1 MNWINSVSTRWK
13 LFFSFSGLILFSFL
27 LIYFNLD
34 AYGTI
39 ENITTKKVSAYFKT
53 VADLTTLQKAVTH
66 VNDSLAGGEDD
77 LRPPE
82 GDAYEKAK
90 SSVKSELDTL
100 RGMLSGIEDNTT
112 LLEVIRATE
121 QFITTSDSVYN
132 HLVSVA
138 KGQNAGAAEL
148 PRLRNR
154 LNENFSSFKQIVTNL
169 ISTYQVRAVQSFDSV
184 DSIIQNKRVL
194 LYITG
199 GFLIVLA
206 IVLIAFLNTNLALPL
221 LDLSRAARTV
231 STGDLTVDVRQHTE
245 RKDEIGVLALS
256 FAEMVTSLKIITTE
270 LNVAVNNLNK
280 FSNKIFQN
288 TAELASSSTETV
300 AAITE
305 TTATV
310 EEVRQTSYLSN
321 KKAKEVAER
330 AQQSFD
336 ISAAGQESTKLTI
349 DGIQRFGT
357 HMHSISDNILKLS
370 ERSRLI
376 GEIIAAV
383 NDIAEQSN
391 LLAVNASIEAAR
403 AGEQG
408 KGFAVVAQEIRN
420 LAEQSKQSTSQVRL
434 ILQDIQNFV
443 NSAVLSTEQASKALE
458 DGIKTANKTGEVIT
472 ELGKSIEL
480 SFDAS
485 LQITSSNQQQQI
497 GMDQIATAMEN
508 IRTVSAH
515 NADSTK
521 EVEVSA
527 NELLGLA
534 DNLAGQ
540 IKKFKL
546 EGKNG

>member
-39 ENITTKKVSAYFKT
+39 ENITNKKVSAYFKT

-66 VNDSLAGGEDD
+66 VNDSLDDREDD
-77 LRPPE
+77 RVPPD
-82 GDAYEKAK
+82 GADYEKSK

-100 RGMLSGIEDNTT
+100 RGMLSGIEDNAT

-121 QFITTSDSVYN
+121 QFLATSDSVYN
-132 HLVSVA
+132 HLLAAS
-138 KGQNAGAAEL
+138 KGQNAGAAALSE
-148 PRLRNR
+148 LRNR
-154 LNENFSSFKQIVTNL
+154 LNVNFSSFKQIVTNL
-169 ISTYQVRAVQSFDSV
+169 ISTYQVRAVQSFDNV
-184 DSIIQNKRVL
+184 ESIIQNKRVL

-199 GFLIVLA
+199 GLLILLA

-221 LDLSRAARTV
+221 LDLSRVARTV

-256 FAEMVTSLKIITTE
+256 FAEMVTALKIITTE

-336 ISAAGQESTKLTI
+336 ISAAGQESTKSTI

-357 HMHSISDNILKLS
+357 HMHSISENILKLS

-458 DGIKTANKTGEVIT
+458 DGIKTANQTGEVIT
-472 ELGKSIEL
+472 ELGRSIEL

>member
-1 MNWINSVSTRWK
+1 MNWINSISTRWK

-34 AYGTI
+34 AYDSI
-39 ENITTKKVSAYFKT
+39 EDITTGKVSSSFKT
-53 VADLTTLQKAVTH
+53 VSHLNLLQKSVSL
-66 VNDSLAGGEDD
+66 VNDEVTLFATE
-77 LRPPE
+77 LRTLESKIYDPM
-82 GDAYEKAK
+82 KK
-90 SSVKSELDTL
+90 NVKQELDSL
-100 RGMLSGIEDNTT
+100 RAMLSGIEDNTT

-121 QFITTSDSVYN
+121 SYLASSDSVAVLLGAITPGQVPEAEKLQS
-132 HLVSVA
+132 HL
-138 KGQNAGAAEL
+138 K
-148 PRLRNR
+148 RRNESYSGFN
-154 LNENFSSFKQIVTNL
+154 LIVTNL
-169 ISTYQVRAVQSFDSV
+169 ISAYQLRSVQSFDNV
-184 DSIIQNKRVL
+184 DSIIDNKRVL
-194 LYITG
+194 LIITG
-199 GFLIVLA
+199 GFLILLA

-221 LDLSRAARTV
+221 LDLSRAAETV
-231 STGDLTVDVRQHTE
+231 STGDLTVTVKHTD
-245 RKDEIGVLALS
+245 RRDEIGVLAHS
-256 FAEMVTSLKIITTE
+256 FAGMVTSLKVITSE
-270 LNVAVNNLNK
+270 LNDAVNNLNK

-330 AQQSFD
+330 SQQSFD
-336 ISAAGQESTKLTI
+336 ISAAGQESTRSTI
-349 DGIQRFGT
+349 EGIQRFGT
-357 HMHSISDNILKLS
+357 HMNSISDNILKLS

-458 DGIKTANKTGEVIT
+458 DGIKTANQAGEVIT
-472 ELGKSIEL
+472 ELAKSIEL
-480 SFDAS
+480 AFDAS

-521 EVEVSA
+521 EVEIST
-527 NELLGLA
+527 NELLGLG
-534 DNLAGQ
+534 DNLSGQ
-540 IKKFKL
+540 IKKFKID
-546 EGKNG
+546 GRNG

>member
-1 MNWINSVSTRWK
+1 MNWINSISTRWK

-34 AYGTI
+34 AYDSI
-39 ENITTKKVSAYFKT
+39 EDITTGKVSSSFKT
-53 VADLTTLQKAVTH
+53 VSHLNLLQKSVSL
-66 VNDSLAGGEDD
+66 VNDEVTLFATE
-77 LRPPE
+77 LRTLESKIYDPM
-82 GDAYEKAK
+82 KK
-90 SSVKSELDTL
+90 NVKQELDSL
-100 RGMLSGIEDNTT
+100 RAMLSGIEDNTT

-121 QFITTSDSVYN
+121 SYLASSDSVAALLGAITPGQVPEAEKLQS
-132 HLVSVA
+132 HL
-138 KGQNAGAAEL
+138 K
-148 PRLRNR
+148 RRNESYSGFN
-154 LNENFSSFKQIVTNL
+154 LIVTNL
-169 ISTYQVRAVQSFDSV
+169 ISAYQLRSVQSFDNV
-184 DSIIQNKRVL
+184 DSIIDNKRVL
-194 LYITG
+194 LIITG
-199 GFLIVLA
+199 GFLILLA
-206 IVLIAFLNTNLALPL
+206 IVLIAFLNTTRALPL
-221 LDLSRAARTV
+221 LDLSRAAETV
-231 STGDLTVDVRQHTE
+231 STGDLTVTVKHTD
-245 RKDEIGVLALS
+245 RRDEIGVLAHS
-256 FAEMVTSLKIITTE
+256 FAGMVTSLKVITSE
-270 LNVAVNNLNK
+270 LNDAVNNLNK

-288 TAELASSSTETV
+288 TAELASSSTKTV
-300 AAITE
+300 ATITE

-330 AQQSFD
+330 SQQSFD
-336 ISAAGQESTKLTI
+336 ISAVGQESTRSTI
-349 DGIQRFGT
+349 EGIQRFGT
-357 HMHSISDNILKLS
+357 HMNSISDNILKLS

-458 DGIKTANKTGEVIT
+458 DGIKTANQAGEVIT
-472 ELGKSIEL
+472 ELAKSIEL
-480 SFDAS
+480 AFDAS

-521 EVEVSA
+521 EVEIST
-527 NELLGLA
+527 NELLGLG
-534 DNLAGQ
+534 DNLSGQ
-540 IKKFKL
+540 IKKFKID
-546 EGKNG
+546 GRNG

>member
-1 MNWINSVSTRWK
+1 MNWINSISTRWK

-34 AYGTI
+34 AYDSI
-39 ENITTKKVSAYFKT
+39 EDITTVKVSSSFKT
-53 VADLTTLQKAVTH
+53 VSHLNLLQKSVSL
-66 VNDSLAGGEDD
+66 VNDEVTIFA
-77 LRPPE
+77 
-82 GDAYEKAK
+82 
-90 SSVKSELDTL
+90 SELRTL
-100 RGMLSGIEDNTT
+100 ESKIYDPMKKNVKQELDSLRAMLSGIEDNTT

-121 QFITTSDSVYN
+121 SYLASSDSVAVLLEAITPGQVTDAERLQS
-132 HLVSVA
+132 HL
-138 KGQNAGAAEL
+138 K
-148 PRLRNR
+148 RR
-154 LNENFSSFKQIVTNL
+154 NENFSGFNLIVTNL
-169 ISTYQVRAVQSFDSV
+169 ISAYQLRAVQSFDNV
-184 DSIIQNKRVL
+184 DSIIDNKRVL
-194 LYITG
+194 LIITG
-199 GFLIVLA
+199 GFLIILA

-221 LDLSRAARTV
+221 LDLSRAAETV
-231 STGDLTVDVRQHTE
+231 STGDLTVTVKHTD
-245 RKDEIGVLALS
+245 RRDEIGVLAHS
-256 FAEMVTSLKIITTE
+256 FAGMVTSLKVITSE
-270 LNVAVNNLNK
+270 LNDAVNNLNK

-330 AQQSFD
+330 SQQSFD
-336 ISAAGQESTKLTI
+336 ISAAGQESTRSTI
-349 DGIQRFGT
+349 EGIKRFGT
-357 HMHSISDNILKLS
+357 HMNSISDNILKLS

-458 DGIKTANKTGEVIT
+458 DGIKTANQAGEVIT
-472 ELGKSIEL
+472 ELAKSIEL
-480 SFDAS
+480 AFDAS

-497 GMDQIATAMEN
+497 GMDQIAMAMEN
-508 IRTVSAH
+508 IRTVSAL

-521 EVEVSA
+521 EVEIST
-527 NELLGLA
+527 NELLGLG
-534 DNLAGQ
+534 DNLSGQ
-540 IKKFKL
+540 IKKFKID
-546 EGKNG
+546 GRNG

>member
-1 MNWINSVSTRWK
+1 MNWINSISTRWK

-34 AYGTI
+34 AYDSI
-39 ENITTKKVSAYFKT
+39 EDITTGKVSSSFKT
-53 VADLTTLQKAVTH
+53 VSHLNLLQKSVSL
-66 VNDSLAGGEDD
+66 VNDEVTLFA
-77 LRPPE
+77 
-82 GDAYEKAK
+82 
-90 SSVKSELDTL
+90 SELRTL
-100 RGMLSGIEDNTT
+100 ESKIYDPMKKNVKQELDSLRAMLSGIEDNTT

-121 QFITTSDSVYN
+121 SYLASSDSVAVLLGAITPGQVPEAEKLQT
-132 HLVSVA
+132 HL
-138 KGQNAGAAEL
+138 K
-148 PRLRNR
+148 RRNESYSGFN
-154 LNENFSSFKQIVTNL
+154 LIVTNL
-169 ISTYQVRAVQSFDSV
+169 ISAYQLRSVQSFDNV
-184 DSIIQNKRVL
+184 DSIIDNKRVL
-194 LYITG
+194 LIITG
-199 GFLIVLA
+199 GFLILLA

-221 LDLSRAARTV
+221 LDLSRAAETV
-231 STGDLTVDVRQHTE
+231 STGDLTVTVKHTD
-245 RKDEIGVLALS
+245 RRDEIGVLAHS
-256 FAEMVTSLKIITTE
+256 FAGMVTSLKVITSE
-270 LNVAVNNLNK
+270 LNDAVNNLNK

-330 AQQSFD
+330 SQQSFD
-336 ISAAGQESTKLTI
+336 ISAVGQESTRSTI
-349 DGIQRFGT
+349 EGIQRFGT
-357 HMHSISDNILKLS
+357 HMNSISDNILKLS

-458 DGIKTANKTGEVIT
+458 DGIKTANQAGEVIT
-472 ELGKSIEL
+472 ELAKSIEL
-480 SFDAS
+480 AFDAS

-521 EVEVSA
+521 EVEIST
-527 NELLGLA
+527 NELLGLG
-534 DNLAGQ
+534 DNLSGQ
-540 IKKFKL
+540 IKKFKID
-546 EGKNG
+546 GRNG

>member
-39 ENITTKKVSAYFKT
+39 ENITNKKVSAYFKT

-66 VNDSLAGGEDD
+66 VNDSLDDREDD
-77 LRPPE
+77 RVPPD
-82 GDAYEKAK
+82 GADYEKSK

-100 RGMLSGIEDNTT
+100 RGMLSGIEDNAT

-121 QFITTSDSVYN
+121 QFLATSDSVYN
-132 HLVSVA
+132 HLLAAS
-138 KGQNAGAAEL
+138 KGQNAGPGALSE
-148 PRLRNR
+148 LRNR
-154 LNENFSSFKQIVTNL
+154 LNVNFSSFKQIVTNL
-169 ISTYQVRAVQSFDSV
+169 ISTYQVRAVQSFDNV
-184 DSIIQNKRVL
+184 ESIIQNKRVL

-199 GFLIVLA
+199 GLLILLA

-221 LDLSRAARTV
+221 LDLSRVARTV

-256 FAEMVTSLKIITTE
+256 FAEMVTALKIITTE

-336 ISAAGQESTKLTI
+336 ISTAGQESTKSTI

-357 HMHSISDNILKLS
+357 HMHSISENILKLS

-458 DGIKTANKTGEVIT
+458 DGIKTANQTGEVIT
-472 ELGKSIEL
+472 ELGRSIEL

>member
-1 MNWINSVSTRWK
+1 MNWINSISTRWK

-34 AYGTI
+34 AYDSIG
-39 ENITTKKVSAYFKT
+39 NITGDKVSSYIKT
-53 VADLTTLQKAVTH
+53 VSHLNTLQKYTSLINEEVSFALPDLNYSKMNEYEKLKSAFLNH
-66 VNDSLAGGEDD
+66 IDSLKI
-77 LRPPE
+77 RFR
-82 GDAYEKAK
+82 
-90 SSVKSELDTL
+90 SVEENNVLSEIIRSSELFISSTDSTL
-100 RGMLSGIEDNTT
+100 SYLAKKGNNGVVDPVVAVQLS
-112 LLEVIRATE
+112 RAE
-121 QFITTSDSVYN
+121 HASYSN
-132 HLVSVA
+132 LNLV
-138 KGQNAGAAEL
+138 
-148 PRLRNR
+148 
-154 LNENFSSFKQIVTNL
+154 LNNL
-169 ISTYQVRAVQSFDSV
+169 ISAYQLRSEQSFN
-184 DSIIQNKRVL
+184 SIDQILDNKRML

-199 GFLIVLA
+199 GILVILA

-221 LDLSRAARTV
+221 LDLSKSAQLVA
-231 STGDLTVDVRQHTE
+231 TGDLTVKVNHTV
-245 RKDEIGVLALS
+245 RKDEIGVLAKS
-256 FAEMVTSLKIITTE
+256 FSEMISSLKIITTE
-270 LNVAVNNLNK
+270 LNEAVNILNT
-280 FSNKIFQN
+280 FTNKIFNN

-330 AQQSFD
+330 AQESFD
-336 ISAAGQESTKLTI
+336 ISASGQESTKLTI

-357 HMHSISDNILKLS
+357 HMNSITENILKLN

-443 NSAVLSTEQASKALE
+443 NSAVLSTEQATKALE
-458 DGIKTANKTGEVIT
+458 DGIKTSNQTGIVIS
-472 ELGKSIEL
+472 ELVKSIEL
-480 SFDAS
+480 SYDAS

-508 IRTVSAH
+508 IRTASAH
-515 NADSTK
+515 NANSTR
-521 EVEVSA
+521 EVESYTNQLLNLGNNIA
-527 NELLGLA
+527 N
-534 DNLAGQ
+534 Q
-540 IKKFKL
+540 IKKFKFL
-546 EGKNG
+546 KSDG

>member
-1 MNWINSVSTRWK
+1 MNWINSISTRWK

-34 AYGTI
+34 AYDSI
-39 ENITTKKVSAYFKT
+39 EDITTGKVSSSFKT
-53 VADLTTLQKAVTH
+53 VSHLNLLQKSVSL
-66 VNDSLAGGEDD
+66 VNDEVTLFATE
-77 LRPPE
+77 LRTLESKIYDPM
-82 GDAYEKAK
+82 KK
-90 SSVKSELDTL
+90 NVKQELDSL
-100 RGMLSGIEDNTT
+100 RAMLSGIEDNTT

-121 QFITTSDSVYN
+121 SYLASSDSVAALLGAITPGQVPEAEKLQS
-132 HLVSVA
+132 HL
-138 KGQNAGAAEL
+138 K
-148 PRLRNR
+148 RRNESYSGFN
-154 LNENFSSFKQIVTNL
+154 LIVTNL
-169 ISTYQVRAVQSFDSV
+169 ISAYQLRSVQSFDNV
-184 DSIIQNKRVL
+184 DSIIDNKRVL
-194 LYITG
+194 LIITG
-199 GFLIVLA
+199 GFLILLA

-221 LDLSRAARTV
+221 LDLSRAAETV
-231 STGDLTVDVRQHTE
+231 STGDLTVTVKHTD
-245 RKDEIGVLALS
+245 RRDEIGVLAHS
-256 FAEMVTSLKIITTE
+256 FAGMVTSLKVITSE
-270 LNVAVNNLNK
+270 LNDAVNNLNK

-330 AQQSFD
+330 SQQSFD
-336 ISAAGQESTKLTI
+336 ISAVGQESTRSTI
-349 DGIQRFGT
+349 EGIQRFGT
-357 HMHSISDNILKLS
+357 HMNSISDNILKLS

-458 DGIKTANKTGEVIT
+458 DGIKTANQAGEVIT
-472 ELGKSIEL
+472 ELAKSIEL
-480 SFDAS
+480 AFDAS

-521 EVEVSA
+521 EVEIST
-527 NELLGLA
+527 NELLGLG
-534 DNLAGQ
+534 DNLSGQ
-540 IKKFKL
+540 IKKFKID
-546 EGKNG
+546 GRNG

>member
-1 MNWINSVSTRWK
+1 MNWINSISTRWK

-34 AYGTI
+34 AYDSI
-39 ENITTKKVSAYFKT
+39 EDITTGKVSSSFKT
-53 VADLTTLQKAVTH
+53 VSHLNLLQKSVSL
-66 VNDSLAGGEDD
+66 VNDEVTLFATE
-77 LRPPE
+77 LRTLESKIYDPM
-82 GDAYEKAK
+82 KK
-90 SSVKSELDTL
+90 NVKQELDSL
-100 RGMLSGIEDNTT
+100 RAMLSGIEDNTT

-121 QFITTSDSVYN
+121 SYLASSDSVAALLGAITPGQVPEAEKLQS
-132 HLVSVA
+132 HL
-138 KGQNAGAAEL
+138 K
-148 PRLRNR
+148 RRNESYSGFN
-154 LNENFSSFKQIVTNL
+154 LIVTNL
-169 ISTYQVRAVQSFDSV
+169 ISAYQLRSVQSFDNV
-184 DSIIQNKRVL
+184 DSIIDNKRVL
-194 LYITG
+194 LIITG
-199 GFLIVLA
+199 GFLILLA

-221 LDLSRAARTV
+221 LDLSRAAETV
-231 STGDLTVDVRQHTE
+231 STGDLTVTVKHTD
-245 RKDEIGVLALS
+245 RRDEIGVLAHS
-256 FAEMVTSLKIITTE
+256 FAGMVTSLKVITSE
-270 LNVAVNNLNK
+270 LNDAVNNLNK

-330 AQQSFD
+330 SQQSFD
-336 ISAAGQESTKLTI
+336 ISAAGQESTRSTI
-349 DGIQRFGT
+349 EGIQRFGT
-357 HMHSISDNILKLS
+357 HMNSISDNILKLS

-458 DGIKTANKTGEVIT
+458 DGIKTANQAGEVIT
-472 ELGKSIEL
+472 ELAKSIEL
-480 SFDAS
+480 AFDAS

-521 EVEVSA
+521 EVEIST
-527 NELLGLA
+527 NELLGLG
-534 DNLAGQ
+534 DNLSGQ
-540 IKKFKL
+540 IKKFKID
-546 EGKNG
+546 GRNG

>member
-1 MNWINSVSTRWK
+1 MNWINSISTRWK

-34 AYGTI
+34 AYDSI
-39 ENITTKKVSAYFKT
+39 EDITTGKVSSSFKT
-53 VADLTTLQKAVTH
+53 VSHLNLLQKSVSL
-66 VNDSLAGGEDD
+66 VNDEVTIFA
-77 LRPPE
+77 
-82 GDAYEKAK
+82 
-90 SSVKSELDTL
+90 SELRTL
-100 RGMLSGIEDNTT
+100 ESKIYDPMKKNVKQELDSLRAMLSGIEDNTT

-121 QFITTSDSVYN
+121 SYLASSDSVAALLGAITPGQVPEAEKLQT
-132 HLVSVA
+132 HL
-138 KGQNAGAAEL
+138 K
-148 PRLRNR
+148 RRNESYSGFN
-154 LNENFSSFKQIVTNL
+154 LIVTNL
-169 ISTYQVRAVQSFDSV
+169 ISAYQLRSVQSFDNV
-184 DSIIQNKRVL
+184 DSIIDNKRVL
-194 LYITG
+194 LIITG
-199 GFLIVLA
+199 GFLILLA

-221 LDLSRAARTV
+221 LDLSRAAETV
-231 STGDLTVDVRQHTE
+231 STGDLTVTVKHTD
-245 RKDEIGVLALS
+245 RRDEIGVLAHS
-256 FAEMVTSLKIITTE
+256 FAGMVTSLKVITSE
-270 LNVAVNNLNK
+270 LNDAVNNLNK

-330 AQQSFD
+330 SQQSFD
-336 ISAAGQESTKLTI
+336 ISAAGQESTRSTI
-349 DGIQRFGT
+349 EGIQRFGT
-357 HMHSISDNILKLS
+357 HMNSISDNILKLS

-458 DGIKTANKTGEVIT
+458 DGIKTANQAGEVIT
-472 ELGKSIEL
+472 ELAKSIEL
-480 SFDAS
+480 AFDAS

-521 EVEVSA
+521 EVEIST
-527 NELLGLA
+527 NELLGLG
-534 DNLAGQ
+534 DNLSGQ
-540 IKKFKL
+540 IKKFKID
-546 EGKNG
+546 GRNG

>member
-34 AYGTI
+34 AYDSI
-39 ENITTKKVSAYFKT
+39 EEITNNKVSSYFKT
-53 VADLTTLQKAVTH
+53 VSRLNTLQKSVTITDDDLTAF
-66 VNDSLAGGEDD
+66 VNGAQLYDPGSYDKLKKNVKMELDSLRAMPLADD
-77 LRPPE
+77 DNNTL
-82 GDAYEKAK
+82 DQVIK
-90 SSVKSELDTL
+90 STETYLGLADSVVAVLASNAAQPGRAELLQAVVKSKD
-100 RGMLSGIEDNTT
+100 
-112 LLEVIRATE
+112 
-121 QFITTSDSVYN
+121 
-132 HLVSVA
+132 VSY
-138 KGQNAGAAEL
+138 GD
-148 PRLRNR
+148 
-154 LNENFSSFKQIVTNL
+154 LNLIVTNL
-169 ISTYQVRAVQSFDSV
+169 NSSYQTKAVQSFDSV
-184 DSIIQNKRVL
+184 GSIIDSKRVL
-194 LYITG
+194 LYFTG
-199 GFLIVLA
+199 GFLIILA
-206 IVLIAFLNTNLALPL
+206 ITLIAFLNTNLALPL
-221 LDLSRAARTV
+221 LDLSRTAETV
-231 STGDLTVDVRQHTE
+231 STGDLTVTVNHTD
-245 RKDEIGVLALS
+245 RRDEIGVLAHS
-256 FAEMVTSLKIITTE
+256 FATMVTSLKVITTE
-270 LNVAVNNLNK
+270 LNEAVNNLNK

-300 AAITE
+300 AAITQ

-321 KKAKEVAER
+321 KRAKEVAER

-336 ISAAGQESTKLTI
+336 ISAAGQDSTRSTI
-349 DGIQRFGT
+349 EGIQKFGT
-357 HMHSISDNILKLS
+357 HMYSISDNILKLS

-376 GEIIAAV
+376 GEIIVAV

-403 AGEQG
+403 AGEHG

-458 DGIKTANKTGEVIT
+458 DGIKTANRTGEVIS
-472 ELGKSIEL
+472 ELAKSIEL

-497 GMDQIATAMEN
+497 GMDQIASAMEN

-521 EVEVSA
+521 EVELSA
-527 NELLGLA
+527 NELLGLG
-534 DNLAGQ
+534 DNLSGQ
-540 IKKFKL
+540 IKKFKID
-546 EGKNG
+546 GKNG

>member
-1 MNWINSVSTRWK
+1 MNWINSISTRWK
-13 LFFSFSGLILFSFL
+13 LFFSFSGLILFAFL

-34 AYGTI
+34 AYDSIGK
-39 ENITTKKVSAYFKT
+39 ITGDKVSSYIKT
-53 VADLTTLQKAVTH
+53 VSHLNTLQKYATMINEEVASSLPELSYGRLDEYEKIKTSYLNH
-66 VNDSLAGGEDD
+66 IDSLKIRFGSVEENNN
-77 LRPPE
+77 LTEIIR
-82 GDAYEKAK
+82 
-90 SSVKSELDTL
+90 SSENFISATDSILKYLSKNSATSPSDPVLTVRLSKSEHFSFSNLNL
-100 RGMLSGIEDNTT
+100 
-112 LLEVIRATE
+112 VI
-121 QFITTSDSVYN
+121 N
-132 HLVSVA
+132 
-138 KGQNAGAAEL
+138 
-148 PRLRNR
+148 
-154 LNENFSSFKQIVTNL
+154 NL
-169 ISTYQVRAVQSFDSV
+169 ISAYQLKSEQSFNSV
-184 DSIIQNKRVL
+184 DSILSNKRML

-199 GFLIVLA
+199 GILTILA
-206 IVLIAFLNTNLALPL
+206 IVLIAFLNSNLALPL
-221 LDLSRAARTV
+221 LDLSKSAQLVA
-231 STGDLTVDVRQHTE
+231 TGDLTVKVNHTA
-245 RKDEIGVLALS
+245 RKDEIGVLAKS
-256 FAEMVTSLKIITTE
+256 FSEMITSLKSITTE
-270 LNVAVNNLNK
+270 LDEAVNILNT
-280 FSNKIFQN
+280 FTNKIFSN

-330 AQQSFD
+330 AQESFD
-336 ISAAGQESTKLTI
+336 ISASGQESTRSTI

-357 HMHSISDNILKLS
+357 HMNSITENILKLN

-458 DGIKTANKTGEVIT
+458 DGIKTSNQTGIVIS
-472 ELGKSIEL
+472 ELVKSIEL
-480 SFDAS
+480 SYDAS

-508 IRTVSAH
+508 IRTASAH
-515 NADSTK
+515 NANSTR
-521 EVEVSA
+521 EVESYTNQLLNLGSNIA
-527 NELLGLA
+527 N
-534 DNLAGQ
+534 Q
-540 IKKFKL
+540 IKKFKFV
-546 EGKNG
+546 KNDG

>member
-39 ENITTKKVSAYFKT
+39 ENITNKKVSAYFKT

-66 VNDSLAGGEDD
+66 VNDSLDDREDD
-77 LRPPE
+77 RVPPD
-82 GDAYEKAK
+82 GADYEKSK

-100 RGMLSGIEDNTT
+100 RGMLSGIEDNAT

-121 QFITTSDSVYN
+121 QFLATSDSVYN
-132 HLVSVA
+132 HLLAAS
-138 KGQNAGAAEL
+138 KGQNAGAAALSE
-148 PRLRNR
+148 LRNR
-154 LNENFSSFKQIVTNL
+154 LNVNFSSFKQIVTNL
-169 ISTYQVRAVQSFDSV
+169 ISTYQVRAVQSFDNV
-184 DSIIQNKRVL
+184 ESIIQNKRVL

-199 GFLIVLA
+199 GLLILLA

-221 LDLSRAARTV
+221 LDLSRVARTV

-256 FAEMVTSLKIITTE
+256 FAEMVTALKIITTE

-336 ISAAGQESTKLTI
+336 ISAAGQESTKSTI

-357 HMHSISDNILKLS
+357 HMHSISENILKLS

-458 DGIKTANKTGEVIT
+458 DGIKTANQTGEVIT

-521 EVEVSA
+521 EVELSA

>member
-1 MNWINSVSTRWK
+1 MNWINSISTRWK

-34 AYGTI
+34 AYDSI
-39 ENITTKKVSAYFKT
+39 EDITTGKVSSSFKT
-53 VADLTTLQKAVTH
+53 VSHLNLLQKSVSL
-66 VNDSLAGGEDD
+66 VNDEVTLFATE
-77 LRPPE
+77 LRTLESKIYDPM
-82 GDAYEKAK
+82 KK
-90 SSVKSELDTL
+90 NVKQELDSL
-100 RGMLSGIEDNTT
+100 RAMLSGIEDNTT

-121 QFITTSDSVYN
+121 SYLASSDSVAVLLGAITPGQVPEAEKLQT
-132 HLVSVA
+132 HL
-138 KGQNAGAAEL
+138 K
-148 PRLRNR
+148 RRNESYSGFN
-154 LNENFSSFKQIVTNL
+154 LIVTNL
-169 ISTYQVRAVQSFDSV
+169 ISAYQLRSVQSFDNV
-184 DSIIQNKRVL
+184 DSIIDNKRVL
-194 LYITG
+194 LIITG
-199 GFLIVLA
+199 GFLILLA

-221 LDLSRAARTV
+221 LDLSRAAETV
-231 STGDLTVDVRQHTE
+231 STGDLTVTVKHTD
-245 RKDEIGVLALS
+245 RRDEIGVLAHS
-256 FAEMVTSLKIITTE
+256 FAGMVTSLKVITSE
-270 LNVAVNNLNK
+270 LNDAVNNLNK

-330 AQQSFD
+330 SQQSFD
-336 ISAAGQESTKLTI
+336 ISAAGQESTRSTI
-349 DGIQRFGT
+349 EGIQRFGT
-357 HMHSISDNILKLS
+357 HMNSISDNILKLS

-458 DGIKTANKTGEVIT
+458 DGIKTANQAGEVIT
-472 ELGKSIEL
+472 ELAKSIEL
-480 SFDAS
+480 AFDAS

-521 EVEVSA
+521 EVEIST
-527 NELLGLA
+527 NELLGLG
-534 DNLAGQ
+534 DNLSGQ
-540 IKKFKL
+540 IKKFKID
-546 EGKNG
+546 GRNG

>member
-1 MNWINSVSTRWK
+1 MNWINSISTRWK

-34 AYGTI
+34 AYDSI
-39 ENITTKKVSAYFKT
+39 EDITTGKVSSSFKT
-53 VADLTTLQKAVTH
+53 VSHLNLLQKSVSL
-66 VNDSLAGGEDD
+66 VNDEVTLFA
-77 LRPPE
+77 
-82 GDAYEKAK
+82 
-90 SSVKSELDTL
+90 SELRTL
-100 RGMLSGIEDNTT
+100 ESKIYDPMKKNVKQELDSLRAMLSGIEDNTT

-121 QFITTSDSVYN
+121 SYLASSDSVAALLRAVTPGQVPEAEKLQS
-132 HLVSVA
+132 HL
-138 KGQNAGAAEL
+138 K
-148 PRLRNR
+148 RRNESYSGFN
-154 LNENFSSFKQIVTNL
+154 LIVTNL
-169 ISTYQVRAVQSFDSV
+169 ISAYQLRSVQSFDNV
-184 DSIIQNKRVL
+184 DSIIDNKRVL
-194 LYITG
+194 LIITG
-199 GFLIVLA
+199 GFLILLA

-221 LDLSRAARTV
+221 LDLSRAAETV
-231 STGDLTVDVRQHTE
+231 STGDLTVTVKHTD
-245 RKDEIGVLALS
+245 RRDEIGVLAHS
-256 FAEMVTSLKIITTE
+256 FAGMVTSLKVITSE
-270 LNVAVNNLNK
+270 LNDAVNNLNK

-330 AQQSFD
+330 SQQSFD
-336 ISAAGQESTKLTI
+336 ISAVGQESTRSTI
-349 DGIQRFGT
+349 EGIQRFGT
-357 HMHSISDNILKLS
+357 HMNSISDNILKLS

-458 DGIKTANKTGEVIT
+458 DGIKTANQAGEVIT
-472 ELGKSIEL
+472 ELAKSIEL
-480 SFDAS
+480 AFDAS

-521 EVEVSA
+521 EVEIST
-527 NELLGLA
+527 NELLGLG
-534 DNLAGQ
+534 DNLSGQ
-540 IKKFKL
+540 IKKFKID
-546 EGKNG
+546 GRNG